1 MIVVY
6 LKSTH
11 KNISSIDKKLAF
23 SETDNGNST
32 KMLFCNETP
41 RTYVFLLLIPPYI

>member
-23 SETDNGNST
+23 SEID
-32 KMLFCNETP
+32 
-41 RTYVFLLLIPPYI
+41 R